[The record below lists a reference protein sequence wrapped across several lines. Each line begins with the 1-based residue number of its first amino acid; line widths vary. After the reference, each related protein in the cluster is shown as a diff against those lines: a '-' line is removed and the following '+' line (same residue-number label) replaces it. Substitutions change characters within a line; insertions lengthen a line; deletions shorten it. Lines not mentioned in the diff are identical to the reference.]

1 MVQTRGSDAIDKA
14 QRRIALL
21 TSIEENLDLGHG
33 LTIEAYREK
42 IEAAR
47 AKLEAHNRLKSAF
60 DESCKA
66 MREEE
71 KELTELS
78 DRMVSGVATKYGKN
92 STEYLKITISNR
104 KRSSTSTKAPEIET
118 PTIDTDA
125 MPSAHGDMLAQLIQL
140 VAQNGAT
147 GANN

>member
-1 MVQTRGSDAIDKA
+1 MVQTRGSSAIDKA

-47 AKLEAHNRLKSAF
+47 TRLEAHNRLKSAF
-60 DESCKA
+60 EESCKA
-66 MREEE
+66 MKQEDQ
-71 KELTELS
+71 ELTELS

-104 KRSSTSTKAPEIET
+104 KRNSRVKTPANAERGASIEA

-125 MPSAHGDMLAQLIQL
+125 ISQLIQL
-140 VAQNGAT
+140 AQNGAT
-147 GANN
+147 SANN